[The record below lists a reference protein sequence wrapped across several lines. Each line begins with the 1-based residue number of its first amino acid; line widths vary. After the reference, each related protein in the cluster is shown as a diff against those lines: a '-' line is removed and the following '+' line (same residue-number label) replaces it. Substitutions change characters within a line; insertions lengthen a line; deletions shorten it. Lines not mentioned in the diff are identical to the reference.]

1 MRFNDGPISFIL
13 ALNVIYITVKFF
25 GYIIKQLD
33 SHSA

>member
-1 MRFNDGPISFIL
+1 MFFSDGPISFIH

-25 GYIIKQLD
+25 GYIIKQSD